1 MTRRILVGAF
11 VALLSLGITSAAQ
24 AQSTGGTSLENLR
37 DMLKHTY
44 GYSFNGDG
52 TLLSL
57 TSRPDGDHLLDLVL
71 VRPSTVTLK
80 AVIGSLASLSA
91 AQLETVNTQID
102 ELNTS
107 MGVGTF
113 VEIDGTVYLVH
124 HVNTARAS
132 MGSVVDVIAR
142 FVKEVQVRKVELFG

>member
-1 MTRRILVGAF
+1 
-11 VALLSLGITSAAQ
+11 
-24 AQSTGGTSLENLR
+24 
-37 DMLKHTY
+37 MLKHTY

-57 TSRPDGDHLLDLVL
+57 TSRATSEHLLDLIL
-71 VRPSTVTLK
+71 VRPSAVTLK
-80 AVIGSLASLSA
+80 AEVGSTAALSG
-91 AQLETVNTQID
+91 AQLETVSAQID

-107 MGVGTF
+107 MAVGTF
-113 VEIDGTVYLVH
+113 VESDGKVYLVH

-142 FVKEVQVRKVELFG
+142 FVKELQVRRTELFG

>member
-1 MTRRILVGAF
+1 MTRRILSALF
-11 VALLSLGITSAAQ
+11 VALVSLAVTSAAQ
-24 AQSTGGTSLENLR
+24 AQSAGGNSLENLR

-57 TSRPDGDHLLDLVL
+57 TSRATSEHLVDLVL
-71 VRPSTVTLK
+71 VRPATITMKAAVGST
-80 AVIGSLASLSA
+80 ASLSA
-91 AQLETVNTQID
+91 TQLETVNAQID

-142 FVKEVQVRKVELFG
+142 FVKELQVRKVELFG